1 MLRASLAILRLPTLD
16 LFDEIEREAA
26 ENPFLVVDD
35 LRQLAGTTGRA
46 AFDIAL
52 DLVASQPSL
61 VESLRH
67 QLAAM
72 SLPDDLAA
80 IAGYLAGDLRDDGYL
95 DTPLPDVADALGVS
109 LAQVEAALVAV
120 QACEPAGVGARSL
133 AECLELQLLD
143 RGIAPGLAHRVI
155 GHLEL
160 FGGENTSRL
169 ARALGLTEAELRPL
183 AALVRTLAPRPVA
196 DLGPPA
202 VPLMPDLV
210 LERGSDGGFRAALG
224 VLAMPQVRLNTEL
237 LVAGGA
243 QADDGGMIFVSDMRA
258 RAEALVR
265 ALQFRGQTLLR
276 IGAWIARHQ
285 HRFLALGPDHLQ
297 PVSRQAVAAALNL
310 HPSTVGRAISG
321 KALET
326 GGRLYPLSFFFS
338 QPLAKGPDGVVSA
351 FSVQCLIARVVAAE
365 RPEAPLS
372 DETICQMLRAE
383 GVDIARR
390 TVAKYRGCLRISSSF
405 RRRRKAVPRRR
416 MPPAGGADAVTQE
429 PGAT

>member
-35 LRQLAGTTGRA
+35 LRHSAGTTGRA
-46 AFDIAL
+46 AYDVAM
-52 DLVASQPSL
+52 DMVASQPSL

-72 SLPDDLAA
+72 SLPDDLNA

-95 DTPLPDVADALGVS
+95 ETPLHDVADALGVS
-109 LAQVEAALVAV
+109 LAQVQAALVAV
-120 QACEPAGVGARSL
+120 QACEPAGVGARCL
-133 AECLELQLLD
+133 AECLDLQLLD
-143 RGIAPGLAHRVI
+143 RGVAPALARRVI

-160 FGGENTSRL
+160 FGGDNTARL
-169 ARALGLTEAELRPL
+169 ARVLGLTETGLRPL
-183 AALVRTLAPRPVA
+183 AALVRSLAPRPVA
-196 DLGPPA
+196 DHGPPA

-210 LERGSDGGFRAALG
+210 LERSLDGGFRASLG

-237 LVAGGA
+237 LRAAAARDGETRVGFVAD
-243 QADDGGMIFVSDMRA
+243 QRA
-258 RAEALVR
+258 RADALVR

-276 IGAWIARHQ
+276 IGEWIARHQ
-285 HRFLALGPDHLQ
+285 HRFLALGPDHLR
-297 PVSRQAVAAALNL
+297 PVSRQAVATALGL

-338 QPLAKGPDGVVSA
+338 QALPRGPDSVVSA
-351 FSVQCLIARVVAAE
+351 FAVQCLIARMVAAE
-365 RPEAPLS
+365 PPEVPLS
-372 DETICQMLRAE
+372 DETICRMLRAE

-405 RRRRKAVPRRR
+405 RRRREAVPVRRVLN
-416 MPPAGGADAVTQE
+416 ASGADAVAYE